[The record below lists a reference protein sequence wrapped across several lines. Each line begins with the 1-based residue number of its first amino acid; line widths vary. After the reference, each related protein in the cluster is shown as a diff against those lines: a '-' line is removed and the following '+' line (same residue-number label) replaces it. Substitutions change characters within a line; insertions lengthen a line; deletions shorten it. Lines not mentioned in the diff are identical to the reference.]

1 MKLEKDE
8 LNLENGLKKEW
19 IVTNGIGGYASSTII
34 GANTRKYHGLL
45 VAALNPPAKRFLMLS
60 KLDESIQIGNKKYE
74 LFTNIGKQYTSQGY
88 KYLESFTKEILPIFK
103 YKVEDVSI
111 SKNICM
117 IYGKN
122 TVQVFYKI
130 RNGKK
135 KAKLILAP
143 IVNCRNFHDMNTN
156 YAAPAGMTLD
166 DYLQA
171 YYGPGNNEATFRTI
185 LERYYLADAYSKYY
199 CSKPENS
206 AASQAAKDAALE
218 AANNMKDSCTTID
231 DLTGLAQKAQQAGEV
246 LDQGDIAVP
255 KGQMVPKFE
264 EWAYGEGRTVGELD
278 VIYAPEY
285 GYFVVGYLGVDEAT
299 GVPNVRYALFSA
311 PENDQSALE
320 ALSQELLQ
328 EINENKHDFYCKEAT
343 ASSLTTTDVL
353 IVVFFTLAGVAIA
366 AVIVILIV
374 NAMKKNKDTGSRGKS
389 SSKNSSK
396 PSNSKNK
403 AADKPKSS
411 KKRYEEEDEDDE
423 EYDEDEDEDDE

>member
-1 MKLEKDE
+1 MKK
-8 LNLENGLKKEW
+8 
-19 IVTNGIGGYASSTII
+19 I
-34 GANTRKYHGLL
+34 GAFILLTVMILAVFSGCSNTATVS
-45 VAALNPPAKRFLMLS
+45 VASATYQPLIDNYGEQLPQY
-60 KLDESIQIGNKKYE
+60 LDKQYYFDGKPISIQE
-74 LFTNIGKQYTSQGY
+74 TNFYFINS
-88 KYLESFTKEILPIFK
+88 YLEFNGYVMYGYLPSNAKGYLDLSAACSEPGFATYGDFFLDYAEKSLESTCILLSRAEAEGVTVTDEIK
-103 YKVEDVSI
+103 ASI
-111 SKNICM
+111 DTSLNDM
-117 IYGKN
+117 R
-122 TVQVFYKI
+122 T
-130 RNGKK
+130 
-135 KAKLILAP
+135 
-143 IVNCRNFHDMNTN
+143 NF
-156 YAAPAGMTLD
+156 AAPV
-166 DYLQA
+166 
-171 YYGPGNNEATFRTI
+171 RTI

-199 CSKPENS
+199 CSQPEYS

-246 LDQGDIAVP
+246 RDQGDIAVP
-255 KGQMVPKFE
+255 KGEMVPKFE

-285 GYFVVGYLGVDEAT
+285 GYFVVGYLGMDEAT
-299 GVPNVRYALFSA
+299 GVPNVRYALFYA
-311 PENDQSALE
+311 PENDDKSALE
-320 ALSQELLQ
+320 ALSRELQQ
-328 EINENKHDFYCKEAT
+328 EINENKHSFYCKEAT

-411 KKRYEEEDEDDE
+411 KKRYEEDDEDDEE
-423 EYDEDEDEDDE
+423 EYDEDEDEDEDDE